1 MYPPMPSVPLVVAA
15 GTAVAARLN
24 VRAQG
29 PLASPA
35 ALAQAARAVRRSGTD
50 GAPSGFPGRPPQLST
65 RVISDNPITP

>member
-50 GAPSGFPGRPPQLST
+50 GAPSGFPPPQLST